1 MWVRGALAG
10 EGAALFVK
18 EGPAGGAALG
28 SLIPK
33 RLTGFRYKLGPSPT
47 CLEPRRVRK
56 APRRKNESRDL
67 LRAYCVPR
75 TSSRHTDTLT

>member
-33 RLTGFRYKLGPSPT
+33 RLTGFRYK
-47 CLEPRRVRK
+47 R
-56 APRRKNESRDL
+56 AL
-67 LRAYCVPR
+67 LRLVL
-75 TSSRHTDTLT
+75 SRGG